1 MTRLKPLPCFIFSED
16 NRRRA
21 LNTMIQLKREVA
33 NGAELYNYEQ
43 TNPSIATKIELR
55 SFASHELLRT
65 TEIIKDSNHAAEPEN
80 SRTETFLDL
89 QILSRLGAVS

>member
-1 MTRLKPLPCFIFSED
+1 
-16 NRRRA
+16 
-21 LNTMIQLKREVA
+21 MIQLKREVV

-55 SFASHELLRT
+55 SFASHELLLT
-65 TEIIKDSNHAAEPEN
+65 TEIMKGSSHAAEPEN

-89 QILSRLGAVS
+89 QIFVQT